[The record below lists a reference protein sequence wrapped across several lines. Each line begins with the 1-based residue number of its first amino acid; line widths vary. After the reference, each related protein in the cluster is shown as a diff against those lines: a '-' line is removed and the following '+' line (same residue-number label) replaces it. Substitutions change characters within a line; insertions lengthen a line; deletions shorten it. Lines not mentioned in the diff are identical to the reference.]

1 MVIFVSWEVLI
12 TWIHF
17 CGLDSTN
24 IRGIVTGVVHDF
36 TELIPLITFPHICF
50 RFSLISEHL
59 NVALTCATNFTFY
72 LGLEI
77 W

>member
-1 MVIFVSWEVLI
+1 
-12 TWIHF
+12 
-17 CGLDSTN
+17 
-24 IRGIVTGVVHDF
+24 
-36 TELIPLITFPHICF
+36 
-50 RFSLISEHL
+50 LISEHL